1 MQYKWGEAEAVEP
14 GQPLSNMNIKPY
26 HEHIIKYT
34 LTWKDLTPEAQK
46 AIRAFFKECEDARA
60 EGFSE
65 DDFVVNLFGIK
76 EDEND

>member
-1 MQYKWGEAEAVEP
+1 MQYKWGEAEVVEP
-14 GQPLSNMNIKPY
+14 GQPLSNIKPRY
-26 HEHIIKYT
+26 EHIIKYT

-46 AIRAFFKECEDARA
+46 AVRAFFKECEDARA

-65 DDFVVNLFGIK
+65 NDFVVNLFGIK

>member
-1 MQYKWGEAEAVEP
+1 MQYKWGEAEASDRKQQSNLIEP
-14 GQPLSNMNIKPY
+14 R

-46 AIRAFFKECEDARA
+46 AVRAFFKECEDARA
-60 EGFSE
+60 EGFSD
-65 DDFVVNLFGIK
+65 DDFVINLFGIK

>member
-1 MQYKWGEAEAVEP
+1 MQYKWGEAEASDYK
-14 GQPLSNMNIKPY
+14 QRSNLIKPH
-26 HEHIIKYT
+26 HEHIVRYT

-46 AIRAFFKECEDARA
+46 AVRAFFKECEDARA

-65 DDFVVNLFGIK
+65 NDFVVNLFGIK